1 MFVNFFVLNY
11 VCQLCQRIP
20 VTPKK
25 VKQLNTNVCI
35 QTQKMAKQL
44 DVRESSKGKKGEL
57 TISPARKV

>member
-1 MFVNFFVLNY
+1 M
-11 VCQLCQRIP
+11 
-20 VTPKK
+20 TPKK